1 MSKISK
7 LIFRPGQFFSD
18 AIRKRI
24 GLNNPTPLKPLERKG
39 STILKTSSMFNVTR
53 LNLITA
59 PRILLHSG
67 EKQPG
72 EAHMRMWMRSFDE
85 AGVSFAVL
93 TRHPQLYDFVRK
105 TWPHASIALASNA
118 PEVEKIINYLP
129 HLKAVFYTSS
139 TGNNIHLL
147 RFNHLEHVFIGHGDS
162 DKTSSAHKFFRAYDQ
177 VWTAGEAHID
187 RFRNE
192 SVDFGHVQF
201 LKVGRPALSRIVK
214 SVDQADAKL
223 RGEMR
228 KRPTILYLPTWE
240 GILEEQ
246 NYSSL
251 AISGELLKAA
261 SGMGNR
267 SAVLVKIHPMTGR
280 RIAALKRSD
289 SQLLSLL
296 KDDGVV
302 GELIDRSEPLD
313 QHLLRANV
321 FICDTSAVITEC
333 LAVDAPIF
341 VYRPQDENL
350 RFTQSAMPPD
360 HFAYV
365 FSSIEEFVEKFE
377 LFMKE
382 GDTLAQQ
389 RAEARQYLLGI
400 EETRANRF
408 ADELRR
414 VAGLAAHGEQTQYD
428 TARLAGG
435 GMTREKQ

>member
-1 MSKISK
+1 MSKLTK
-7 LIFRPGQFFSD
+7 LILRPKQFFYD
-18 AIRKRI
+18 AGRKRSGK
-24 GLNNPTPLKPLERKG
+24 GLPTARP
-39 STILKTSSMFNVTR
+39 STGANRSETNSFNVSH
-53 LNLITA
+53 LNVMTA
-59 PRILLHSG
+59 PRVLLHSG
-67 EKQPG
+67 EGQPG
-72 EAHMRMWMRSFDE
+72 EAHMSMWIRSFE
-85 AGVSFAVL
+85 ESEVPFAVL
-93 TRHPQLYDFVRK
+93 TRLPKLYNFIRK
-105 TWPHASIALASNA
+105 NWPHVSIALASKA
-118 PEVEKIINYLP
+118 PEVEEIINYLP
-129 HLKAVFYTSS
+129 HLKAVFYPSH
-139 TGNNIHLL
+139 TGNNLHLL

-162 DKTSSAHKFFRAYDQ
+162 DKSGSAHKFFRAYDQ
-177 VWTAGEAHID
+177 VWTAGQAHID

-201 LKVGRPALSRIVK
+201 LKVGRPALSPIVK
-214 SVDQADAKL
+214 ALDQVDPEL
-223 RGEMR
+223 RDEMR

-240 GILEEQ
+240 GTFEEQ

-251 AISGELLKAA
+251 TMSGELLKAA

-267 SAVLVKIHPMTGR
+267 SSVLVKIHPMTGHR
-280 RIAALKRSD
+280 NAALKRSD

-296 KDDGVV
+296 KDVGVV

-341 VYRPQDENL
+341 VYRPQDEYL

-365 FSSIEEFVEKFE
+365 FSSTEEFVEKFE
-377 LFMKE
+377 TFMKE

-408 ADELRR
+408 SDEVRR
-414 VAGLAAHGEQTQYD
+414 VASLAAHGEQAQRD
-428 TARLAGG
+428 TAWLAVR
-435 GMTREKQ
+435 GMPREKQQ

>member
-1 MSKISK
+1 MSKLTK
-7 LIFRPGQFFSD
+7 LIFRPGQFFYD
-18 AIRKRI
+18 AIRKRAVKALPLVHSSAGTKQSKSNTFNI
-24 GLNNPTPLKPLERKG
+24 SHLNV
-39 STILKTSSMFNVTR
+39 M
-53 LNLITA
+53 TA
-59 PRILLHSG
+59 PRVLLHSG
-67 EKQPG
+67 EGKPG
-72 EAHMRMWMRSFDE
+72 EAHMSMWIRSFEE
-85 AGVSFAVL
+85 AGVPFAVL
-93 TRHPQLYDFVRK
+93 TRLPNLYDFIRK
-105 TWPHASIALASNA
+105 NWPHVSIALASTA
-118 PEVEKIINYLP
+118 PEVEEIINYLP
-129 HLKAVFYTSS
+129 HLKAVFYPSH
-139 TGNNIHLL
+139 TGNNLHLL

-162 DKTSSAHKFFRAYDQ
+162 DKSGSAHKFFRAYDQ

-201 LKVGRPALSRIVK
+201 LKVGRPALSPIVK
-214 SVDQADAKL
+214 ALDQADAEL
-223 RGEMR
+223 RDEMR

-240 GILEEQ
+240 GTFEEQ

-251 AISGELLKAA
+251 AMSGELLKAA

-267 SAVLVKIHPMTGR
+267 SSVLVKIHPMTGSR
-280 RIAALKRSD
+280 NAALMRSD

-333 LAVDAPIF
+333 LAADAPIF
-341 VYRPQDENL
+341 VYRPQDEHL

-365 FSSIEEFVEKFE
+365 FSSTEEFAEKFE
-377 LFMKE
+377 LFMSE

-408 ADELRR
+408 VDEVRR
-414 VAGLAAHGEQTQYD
+414 MASLAAHGEHAQHD
-428 TARLAGG
+428 TARLAAG
-435 GMTREKQ
+435 GMTREKQQ